1 VNAIYCRILV
11 IGFLLGVAI
20 CAEAQLTTTA
30 WNPAANPSGNGLWTE
45 SANWTSGVVPSI
57 TNKVGFN
64 VAGARA
70 CVISSAVLAGQLVGG
85 DNGPGGTVIVTN
97 GGSLTTSAANWCAIG
112 YNVTN
117 LMIVQSGGSIGFG
130 YQLWIGYN
138 TGSSGTLLMNGGT
151 VTVTNMIGLGW
162 NGGTGTVHVNGG
174 TLNLLQWDPVNS
186 IKGSS
191 VLDIGGGTVVIAGNQ
206 LTSVSSFI
214 SSGKITGYGG
224 AGAVSSAYNSSA
236 NMTTLTALNPLTTT
250 AWNPAGNPS
259 GTGLWTEGANWTT
272 GVVPSITNK
281 VGFNVPG
288 ARACVISSAVQAGQ
302 FVGGDNAAGGTV
314 IVTNG
319 GSLTTSAANWCAIG
333 YNYTNLMIVQSG
345 GAVNFGNQLWIG
357 LNTGSTGTLLINGG
371 TVTVTN
377 TFGLGWSGG
386 TGIVHVNSGTL
397 SLLQWDPV
405 NSIKGASVLDI
416 GAGMVTITGNQL
428 TSVSSFISSGKITG
442 YGEAGTVNTIFN
454 YSANTTTLTATPSTN
469 VGGQLAIKLVNKN
482 PALSWPTS
490 AVYYVLQSAT
500 NLATKPVAWNLVTN
514 SVATSNGTNQVTLTS
529 SSQTMFFRLISAVDP
544 STMNRKLLM
553 GYQGWF
559 AAPGDGSAFNSW
571 WHWFNGLPTTAV
583 NTSFDFWPDTSEL
596 GADELFSTSMTY
608 SNGTTAKLY
617 SAYNQ
622 KTVVRHFQWM
632 QTNNLDGVFLQR
644 FLSDLSGNTLTF
656 RNQVVTNVRVGS
668 ETYGRVF
675 AIMYDVTG
683 YSTNALVS
691 TITNDWLYLVNTQKI
706 TNSPT
711 YLRHKGKPVVAIWG
725 FGLGDG
731 NHLSSPQQA
740 QQVIN
745 WFHAAGCTVVGGV
758 ASGWRTLSGDAYS
771 DPAWTAVYLSYD
783 VISPWTVGR
792 YNSNS
797 GADSYMN
804 NYLQPDLAYCSSN
817 SVDYM
822 PVIFPGFSWANLQ
835 KNGLYNQIPR
845 NGGKFYWEQAYNAVI
860 SGCSMVYGA
869 MFDEVDEG
877 TAMFKCVP
885 TAAQLPAQGT
895 FVPLNIDGY
904 NLNSDWY
911 LRLANQAGT
920 MLRGQ
925 IPITNSIPITP
936 P

>member
-1 VNAIYCRILV
+1 MNAIYCRILV
-11 IGFLLGVAI
+11 IGFFLGVAI

-64 VAGARA
+64 VSGARA
-70 CVISSAVLAGQLVGG
+70 CVISSAVVVGQLVGG
-85 DNGPGGTVIVTN
+85 DNGPGGAVIVTN

-112 YNVTN
+112 YNTTN

-224 AGAVSSAYNSSA
+224 AGAVSSAYNSSP
-236 NMTTLTALNPLTTT
+236 NTTTITAVNPLTTT
-250 AWNPAGNPS
+250 AWNPAANPS
-259 GTGLWTEGANWTT
+259 GNGLWTESANWTS

-302 FVGGDNAAGGTV
+302 LVGGDNAAGGTV

-319 GSLTTSAANWCAIG
+319 GSLTTSAGNYCAIG
-333 YNYTNLMIVQSG
+333 YAFTNLMIVQSG
-345 GAVNFGNQLWIG
+345 GSVSFGNQLWIG
-357 LNTGSTGTLLINGG
+357 LYAGSSGTLLMNGG
-371 TVTVTN
+371 TITVAN

-386 TGIVHVNSGTL
+386 TGTVHVNGGTL
-397 SLLQWDPV
+397 NLLQWDPV
-405 NSIKGASVLDI
+405 NSIKGSSVLDI
-416 GAGMVTITGNQL
+416 GAGTVVIAGNQL

-442 YGEAGTVNTIFN
+442 YGGTGTVNSLFN
-454 YSANTTTLTATPSTN
+454 YSANTTTLTATP
-469 VGGQLAIKLVNKN
+469 GGNLGGLLSIKLVNKN

-500 NLATKPVAWNLVTN
+500 NIGTKPVTWNLVTN
-514 SVATSNGTNQVTLTS
+514 SVIASNGTNQVTLNS
-529 SSQTMFFRLISAVDP
+529 SSQTAFFRLMSAVDP

-571 WHWFNGLPTTAV
+571 WHWFSSLPTTAA
-583 NTSFDFWPDTSEL
+583 NTAFDFWPDTSEL
-596 GADELFSTSMTY
+596 GTDELFSTSMTY

-644 FLSDLSGNTLTF
+644 FLSDLSGNTLAF
-656 RNQVVTNVRVGS
+656 RNQVTTNVRVGA

-675 AIMYDVTG
+675 AIMYDISG
-683 YSTNALVS
+683 YATNTLVS
-691 TITNDWLYLVNTQKI
+691 TLTNDWLYLVNTQKV
-706 TNSPT
+706 TNSPS

-725 FGLGDG
+725 FGFSGRLD
-731 NHLSSPQQA
+731 SPQQA
-740 QQVIN
+740 QQVID
-745 WFHAAGCTVVGGV
+745 WFHAAGCTVMGGV
-758 ASGWRTLSGDAYS
+758 ATGWRTLSGDAQTNA
-771 DPAWTAVYLSYD
+771 AWANVFRSFD

-792 YNSNS
+792 YSNNS
-797 GADSYMN
+797 GADSYMST
-804 NYLQPDLAYCSSN
+804 YIVPDLADCTAN
-817 SVDYM
+817 GVDYM

-845 NGGKFYWEQAYNAVI
+845 NGGKFYWEQAYNSVV

-911 LRLANQAGT
+911 LRLANQAGK

-925 IPITNSIPITP
+925 IPITNGIPISP